1 MRKEKCLKEVTQ
13 NRSETWPIFVT
24 PSVTYWWNG
33 CRRSRRRRTKDTL
46 VTNLRLF
53 KADTVVLKV
62 SAVHWVNS
70 WLPQWRNLWRQSSR
84 KSRPMCAF
92 YTFSPAL
99 GFQRRLLAW
108 DYFPGVISAPQVF
121 NQDPRYKKRRSKAS
135 GFQVKSD
142 SSIWEDF
149 KSGCEGNSFC
159 YILTLYSG
167 WLGIAR
173 VLRGESSR
181 WILKIGMSWMEA
193 AKNIP

>member
-1 MRKEKCLKEVTQ
+1 MKHSQSLWRPQSHIDEMGVGGAEGGGQRTPWWPIWECSKLTLLSWRSAQCTGSTLDCPNEETCDV
-13 NRSETWPIFVT
+13 NRAGKAALYASSTLFTLFGISETAP
-24 PSVTYWWNG
+24 
-33 CRRSRRRRTKDTL
+33 C
-46 VTNLRLF
+46 LRLF
-53 KADTVVLKV
+53 
-62 SAVHWVNS
+62 S
-70 WLPQWRNLWRQSSR
+70 WGHQ
-84 KSRPMCAF
+84 CA
-92 YTFSPAL
+92 A
-99 GFQRRLLAW
+99 
-108 DYFPGVISAPQVF
+108 GVQ
-121 NQDPRYKKRRSKAS
+121 PRAKIQEDKRSKAS

-149 KSGCEGNSFC
+149 KSGCEGTSFC